1 MDGVRHLSASEQL
14 ITYINRAKENQNLS
28 PDFLLI
34 VLGPTASGKT
44 KLAVRLAEHLNGE
57 VISADSRQV
66 YKGLDIGTGKDL
78 AEYGNIPYHLIDIRD
93 PGAAYSA
100 NLFRQDFNLAY
111 QAIRKK
117 CKQAILCGG
126 SGSYIQAILQDQPY
140 SNIPANSDFHS
151 DMASRDLNSLISYLR
166 SLEVPENFSIDFS
179 NKKRVIRAIE
189 IAEFLQHN
197 QLPEI
202 KVKTIKEYLIIGL
215 QPDREQRRQAIDSRL
230 IQRLNEGLIEEVQ
243 HLLSKGLS
251 HDQIEWFGLEYKYV
265 SYYLRGTLSRGQFI
279 EKLRTE
285 IHRFAKRQ
293 MTYFRKMEKDGICIH
308 WFNPVS
314 LFQMS

>member
-14 ITYINRAKENQNLS
+14 ITYIDRAKENQNLS

-44 KLAVRLAEHLNGE
+44 KLAVRLAEHFNGE

-78 AEYGNIPYHLIDIRD
+78 AEYGNTPYHLIDIRD
-93 PGAAYSA
+93 PRAPYSV
-100 NLFRQDFNLAY
+100 NLFKEDFDQAY
-111 QAIRKK
+111 QAVRTKS
-117 CKQAILCGG
+117 KQAILCGG
-126 SGSYIQAILQDQPY
+126 SGSYIQAILQNQPY
-140 SNIPANSDFHS
+140 NNIPVNSGFQS
-151 DMASRDLNSLISYLR
+151 DMTSRDLDSLIAYLK
-166 SLEVPENFSIDFS
+166 SLEIPENFSIDFS

-189 IAEFLQHN
+189 IAEFLQNN
-197 QLPEI
+197 QLPET
-202 KVKTIKEYLIIGL
+202 KVNTIKEYLIIGL

-230 IQRLNEGLIEEVQ
+230 IKRLNEGLIEEVQ

-251 HDQIEWFGLEYKYV
+251 YDQIEWFGLEYKYV
-265 SYYLRGTLSRGQFI
+265 SYYLRGTLSRDQFI

-308 WFNPVS
+308 WFNPLPLVRTS
-314 LFQMS
+314 